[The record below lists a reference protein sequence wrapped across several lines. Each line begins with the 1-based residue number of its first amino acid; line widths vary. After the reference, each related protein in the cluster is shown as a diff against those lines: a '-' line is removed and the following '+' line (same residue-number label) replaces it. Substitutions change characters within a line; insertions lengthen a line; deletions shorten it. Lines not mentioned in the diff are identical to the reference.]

1 MTNHTPVHSRPK
13 GARTIPTFHT
23 RKQVAKRLLISE
35 RSVDRM
41 IKAGE
46 LRAHKFGGQVRISEE
61 DFLAYVA
68 STRA

>member
-1 MTNHTPVHSRPK
+1 MANQSPVHPRPK
-13 GARTIPTFHT
+13 GARTIPIFHT
-23 RKQVAKRLLISE
+23 REQVAKRLLISQ

-46 LRAHKFGGQVRISEE
+46 LRAHKIGGQVRISEE